1 MKKLYSLY
9 KTLPHLFLLLAFGKG
24 WGQTEI
30 FNQSGGGTVSGWTFT
45 NNVTT
50 NVIDQT
56 SYWLV
61 DAGNPSDI
69 ITTSSYDLSAY
80 TSATFS
86 LQVASY
92 GSGTHRAARVEVSY
106 NGGTTY
112 TDIFTSSTTT
122 GSSYNT
128 ADIFNLLN

>member
-9 KTLPHLFLLLAFGKG
+9 TSLPLLFLLLAFGKG

-61 DAGNPSDI
+61 EAGNPSDI

-86 LQVASY
+86 LQA
-92 GSGTHRAARVEVSY
+92 
-106 NGGTTY
+106 
-112 TDIFTSSTTT
+112 
-122 GSSYNT
+122 
-128 ADIFNLLN
+128 